1 MSGPVSRPTRV
12 VITGATGNLGTG
24 LLRRLQAEAEPPS
37 VVGVVRRPPEVAGPP
52 YDTVEWRTC
61 DVGAMGAVDVL
72 ADAMNGADAVVHL
85 AWQIQPSHN
94 RVRMLRTNVTG
105 SRQVFAAAVQAGV
118 PHLVHLSSVGA
129 YSPGPKDRYV
139 DESWPTGGVAS
150 SMYSQHKATVERML
164 DRLERDNRAVTI
176 TRVRPGLVFQA
187 DAASEI
193 ARYFLGPLMPSSLLR
208 LPIKVLPM
216 SLELVCQAVHAHDVG
231 DALVRVLRERPGG
244 AFNLAAEPVIYPRDI
259 AAVLGARLVTVPF
272 GLLRALASL
281 SWRAR
286 LQPVDAGWLDLG
298 RAAPLMDSGRARR
311 ELDWSPEHTA
321 IDALREL
328 LSGMAEG
335 QGTDTPAMTPR
346 HRLWSRLGE
355 FLPG

>member
-1 MSGPVSRPTRV
+1 
-12 VITGATGNLGTG
+12 
-24 LLRRLQAEAEPPS
+24 
-37 VVGVVRRPPEVAGPP
+37 
-52 YDTVEWRTC
+52 
-61 DVGAMGAVDVL
+61 MGAVDVL

-187 DAASEI
+187 DA
-193 ARYFLGPLMPSSLLR
+193 LR

-286 LQPVDAGWLDLG
+286 LQPVDSGWLDLG

>member
-1 MSGPVSRPTRV
+1 MRLV
-12 VITGATGNLGTG
+12 VTGATGNLGTG
-24 LLRRLQAEAEPPS
+24 LLRRLRAEGEPHT

-52 YDTVEWRTC
+52 YDEVEWRTC

-72 ADAMNGADAVVHL
+72 ADVMNGADAVVHL

-105 SRQVFAAAVQAGV
+105 SRHVFEAALRAGV

-150 SMYSQHKATVERML
+150 SSYSRHKSTVERML
-164 DRLERDNRAVTI
+164 DRVERDHPGLTV
-176 TRVRPGLVFQA
+176 TRVRPGLAFQA

-193 ARYFLGPLMPSSLLR
+193 ARYFLGALVPSSLLR

-216 SLELVCQAVHAHDVG
+216 SVELVGQAVHAEDVG
-231 DALVRVLRERPGG
+231 EALVRVLRQRPGG
-244 AFNLAAEPVIYPRDI
+244 AFNLAAEPVIYPRDV

-272 GLLRALASL
+272 GLLHALATL
-281 SWRAR
+281 TWRAR

-298 RAAPLMDSGRARR
+298 RAAPLMDTGRARR
-311 ELDWSPEHTA
+311 ELGWTPKHSA

-328 LSGMAEG
+328 LSGMAAG
-335 QGTDTPAMTPR
+335 QGIDSPVMKPR
-346 HRLWSRLGE
+346 HRLRTRLGE